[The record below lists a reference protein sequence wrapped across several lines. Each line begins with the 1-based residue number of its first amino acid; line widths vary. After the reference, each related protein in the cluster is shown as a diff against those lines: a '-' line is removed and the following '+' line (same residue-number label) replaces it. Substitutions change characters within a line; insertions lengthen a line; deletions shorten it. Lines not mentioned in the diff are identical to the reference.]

1 MRVLLRASQ
10 WLSLKAPTFAFE
22 VPSII
27 LPWLVLKVHK
37 CGHCLLKKI
46 QVYICGHYDSANNQV
61 DTYELYPCYLVKNP
75 NLSFWCNTCTLVGG
89 PNLLKKEIVNRKQAP
104 KTKGYHI
111 IEDKQPNWRVGNN
124 EEWNVFVIVYLIWQ
138 K

>member
-1 MRVLLRASQ
+1 M
-10 WLSLKAPTFAFE
+10 
-22 VPSII
+22 
-27 LPWLVLKVHK
+27 
-37 CGHCLLKKI
+37 
-46 QVYICGHYDSANNQV
+46 
-61 DTYELYPCYLVKNP
+61 
-75 NLSFWCNTCTLVGG
+75 
-89 PNLLKKEIVNRKQAP
+89 LKKEIVNRKQAP